1 MLLRTMTEADLG
13 FAVEC
18 TTDEGWL
25 GETEPVFRGFLGYDP
40 RGCSIAEEDGRR
52 VGMCVAIA
60 YETCGFLAELIV
72 VKDRRG
78 HGIGRQL
85 MEHSINYL
93 HGRGCRSI
101 YLDGDTP
108 AVPLYERLG
117 FVHLCKSLRFLG
129 RVPGVSDDSV
139 RPMTREDIE
148 VISPV
153 DRRAFGA
160 DRRFFLDYR
169 LGLFPRLCKVQIV
182 AGEVAGYIMGQPGAG
197 VVSVGPWVVAD
208 EVEHPLDLLESL
220 AEEVGEDRLRIGVL
234 ESNASAVALLRS
246 LPELTE
252 TEPSWRMVLGPDAG
266 LGAAP
271 QLFAIGSAAKG

>member
-1 MLLRTMTEADLG
+1 MCV
-13 FAVEC
+13 AVAYEKC
-18 TTDEGWL
+18 
-25 GETEPVFRGFLGYDP
+25 GFLG
-40 RGCSIAEEDGRR
+40 
-52 VGMCVAIA
+52 
-60 YETCGFLAELIV
+60 ELIV

-85 MEHSINYL
+85 MEHSIEYL

-117 FVHLCKSLRFLG
+117 FVHVCKSLRFLG
-129 RVPGVSDDSV
+129 RIPGVSHDSV

-148 VISPV
+148 ETSPV

-182 AGEVAGYIMGQPGAG
+182 AGEVAGYVLGQPGAG
-197 VVSVGPWVVAD
+197 VVSVGPWLVGDQVD
-208 EVEHPLDLLESL
+208 RPLDLLECL
-220 AEEVGEDRLRIGVL
+220 AVDVGRDRLRIGVL
-234 ESNASAVALLRS
+234 ESNASAVTLMRS

-266 LGAAP
+266 LGAAQ